1 MYLLAPQLMKC
12 KIMPKLH
19 KTIMYIMK
27 NVHYYY
33 LIMESLSFYLYPSF
47 VPESVVRR
55 LSIVFYTTMFN
66 PI

>member
-47 VPESVVRR
+47 VPECCKEAKYHLLHYNV
-55 LSIVFYTTMFN
+55 
-66 PI
+66 